1 VEAASSITY
10 QPKKIHEE
18 TMSTCNLRVAYPGK
32 ERMVE
37 QNEEYFDLVSDDG
50 RERIRI
56 HEYDRVY
63 NVPGLYEEV
72 VYNKLQCNSPQVI
85 TDLLKDSMQKHGD
98 SHAPLRVLD
107 FGAGNGIVGEYL
119 QEAVETESIV
129 GVDIIEEAKKAVQRD
144 RPGIYDDYYVMDLSD
159 VNKGD
164 KQKLDRWDF
173 NALVTVAALG
183 FGDIP
188 TQAFVNA
195 FNLIE
200 NKSWVVFNI
209 KDRFFS
215 EDDESGYNEI
225 LQKMIGNSLKVI
237 KKHPYCHRLS
247 MAGEPL
253 HYYAI
258 VGRKEDNF

>member
-1 VEAASSITY
+1 
-10 QPKKIHEE
+10 
-18 TMSTCNLRVAYPGK
+18 MSTCNLEVAYPGK
-32 ERMVE
+32 ECLVE
-37 QNEEYFDLVSDDG
+37 QNEEYFDLVTDSG

-63 NVPGLYEEV
+63 DVPGLYEEV
-72 VYNKLQCNSPQVI
+72 VYNKLQCDSPNVI
-85 TDLLKDSMQKHGD
+85 TDLLKESMQA
-98 SHAPLRVLD
+98 HAETDVPLRVLD

-119 QEAVETESIV
+119 QEAVETETIV
-129 GVDIIEEAKKAVQRD
+129 GVDIIDEAKKAVQRD
-144 RPGIYDDYYVMDLSD
+144 RPDIYDDYYVMDLSD
-159 VNKGD
+159 VDDSD
-164 KQKLDRWDF
+164 KQKLDRWNF

-188 TQAFVNA
+188 TRAFVNA

-200 NKSWVVFNI
+200 NNSWVVFNI

-215 EDDESGYNEI
+215 DDDDTGYNQM
-225 LQKMIGNSLKVI
+225 LQQMIGNSLKVI
-237 KKHPYCHRLS
+237 KKHHYCHRLS

-258 VGRKEDNF
+258 VGRKENDF